1 MAKKTMSFE
10 EKLIRLDQIAQT
22 LEAGE
27 LPLEASLKL
36 FEEGAGLLADCK
48 AELGAAKQKITEWN
62 TASTGG
68 EEEDSDDTDD

>member
-1 MAKKTMSFE
+1 MAKKKLSFE

-27 LPLEASLKL
+27 MSLEESLRL

-48 AELGAAKQKITEWN
+48 AELGAAKQKITELTTPATN
-62 TASTGG
+62 HQ
-68 EEEDSDDTDD
+68 EEDQDDTDD